1 MYDPAEF
8 TLSDMTECGA
18 TLRKLGAGAD
28 SMEEVADR
36 IVSYFY
42 DQFIDPQTSAS
53 AFTLVR
59 FFKTHA
65 FSQLPTDLQA
75 YAQTMLNQQVAP
87 PATKCLTL
95 LATQGDRVEWRS
107 RQASIGHQA
116 IPLISEQLVTQSPMI
131 AQLIAQFGLPIHAV
145 LNPDPTLIVDLEQKT
160 FNVFH
165 VLDAVNSPHV
175 PAQQEFV
182 VPFGVR
188 SVLGFGGMLPSGN
201 LIAIIVFSKMPISW
215 ETADMFKTLALNVKL
230 AVLPFDRGAV
240 FNQQL
245 LISH

>member
-1 MYDPAEF
+1 
-8 TLSDMTECGA
+8 MTESGA
-18 TLRKLGAGAD
+18 TLRKLGTGAD

-42 DQFIDPQTSAS
+42 RQFIDPQTDAS

-65 FSQLPTDLQA
+65 FSELPTDLQA

-95 LATQGDRVEWRS
+95 LATNGDRVEWQS

-116 IPLISEQLVTQSPMI
+116 IPLISEQLVAQSPMI
-131 AQLIAQFGLPIHAV
+131 SQLIAQFGLPIHAV
-145 LNPDPTLIVDLEQKT
+145 LDPDPTLIVDLEQKT

-182 VPFGVR
+182 VPLGVR
-188 SVLGFGGMLPSGN
+188 SVFGFGAMLPSGN
-201 LIAIIVFSKMPISW
+201 LIAIIVFSKLPISW
-215 ETADMFKTLALNVKL
+215 ETADMFNTLALNVKL

-240 FNQQL
+240 FDQQL
-245 LISH
+245 LIRN

>member
-1 MYDPAEF
+1 MYNPAEF

-65 FSQLPTDLQA
+65 FSQLPNDLQA

-215 ETADMFKTLALNVKL
+215 ETADMFKTLALNLKL

>member
-1 MYDPAEF
+1 MYNPAEF

-215 ETADMFKTLALNVKL
+215 ETADMFKTLALNLKL

-245 LISH
+245 LFSH

>member
-1 MYDPAEF
+1 MYNPANF

-36 IVSYFY
+36 IVRYFY
-42 DQFIDPQTSAS
+42 SQFLDPQTSAS

-59 FFKTHA
+59 FFKTH
-65 FSQLPTDLQA
+65 SLGDLPMDLRV
-75 YAQTMLNQQVAP
+75 YAQSLLNQPEMPA
-87 PATKCLTL
+87 ATKCLTL
-95 LATQGDRVEWRS
+95 LATQGDRVEWQS
-107 RQASIGHQA
+107 RRASVGHQA
-116 IPLISEQLVTQSPMI
+116 IPLMSEELVAQSPMI
-131 AQLIAQFGLPIHAV
+131 SQLISQFGVPVTAV
-145 LNPDPTLIVDLEQKT
+145 LDPDPTLIIDLEQKM

-165 VLDAVNSPHV
+165 VPDAVNSPHV

-182 VPFGVR
+182 VPLGVR
-188 SVLGFGGMLPSGN
+188 SVLGFGGMLPTGN
-201 LIAIIVFSKMPISW
+201 LIAMIVFSKVPISRT
-215 ETADMFKTLALNVKL
+215 TADLFKTLALNVKL

-245 LISH
+245 VISS

>member
-1 MYDPAEF
+1 MYSPAEF

-182 VPFGVR
+182 VPLRVR
-188 SVLGFGGMLPSGN
+188 SVLGFGEMLPSGN

-215 ETADMFKTLALNVKL
+215 ETADMFKTLALNLKL

>member
-1 MYDPAEF
+1 
-8 TLSDMTECGA
+8 
-18 TLRKLGAGAD
+18 
-28 SMEEVADR
+28 
-36 IVSYFY
+36 
-42 DQFIDPQTSAS
+42 
-53 AFTLVR
+53 
-59 FFKTHA
+59 
-65 FSQLPTDLQA
+65 
-75 YAQTMLNQQVAP
+75 
-87 PATKCLTL
+87 
-95 LATQGDRVEWRS
+95 
-107 RQASIGHQA
+107 
-116 IPLISEQLVTQSPMI
+116 MI

-215 ETADMFKTLALNVKL
+215 ETADMFKTLALNLKL

>member
-1 MYDPAEF
+1 MYNPATF

-18 TLRKLGAGAD
+18 TLRKIGTGAG

-36 IVSYFY
+36 IARYFY
-42 DQFIDPQTSAS
+42 DQFIDLSNGTS

-59 FFKTHA
+59 CFKTHA
-65 FSQLPTDLQA
+65 LGDLPNELQT
-75 YAQTMLNQQVAP
+75 YAQKMLNQQVAS

-95 LATQGDRVEWRS
+95 LATQGDRVEWQT
-107 RQASIGHQA
+107 RQASVGHQA
-116 IPLISEQLVTQSPMI
+116 IPLISEQLVSQSPMI
-131 AQLIAQFGLPIHAV
+131 SQLISQFGLPIHTV
-145 LNPDPTLIVDLEQKT
+145 LDPDPSLIVDLAKKT

-165 VLDAVNSPHV
+165 VLDAFSSPHV

-182 VPFGVR
+182 VPWGVR

-201 LIAIIVFSKMPISW
+201 LIAIIVFSKVPISR
-215 ETADMFKTLALNVKL
+215 ETADMFKTLALNVKM
-230 AVLPFDRGAV
+230 AVLPFDQGAV
-240 FNQQL
+240 FDQQL

>member
-1 MYDPAEF
+1 MYNPATF
-8 TLSDMTECGA
+8 TLSDMTECGVA
-18 TLRKLGAGAD
+18 LRKLGTGAD

-36 IVSYFY
+36 IVNYFY
-42 DQFIDPQTSAS
+42 DQFIDLSNGAS

-59 FFKTHA
+59 FFKTHP
-65 FSQLPTDLQA
+65 FGDLPRDLQI
-75 YAQTMLNQQVAP
+75 YAQTMLNQQAVP

-107 RQASIGHQA
+107 RQTSVGHQA
-116 IPLISEQLVTQSPMI
+116 IPLISEQLVAQSPMI
-131 AQLIAQFGLPIHAV
+131 SQLIAQFELPIHAV
-145 LNPDPTLIVDLEQKT
+145 LDPDPTLIVDLEQKT

-165 VLDAVNSPHV
+165 VLDAVNSPYV

-182 VPFGVR
+182 VPLEVR

-201 LIAIIVFSKMPISW
+201 LIAIIVFSKVPISR

-240 FNQQL
+240 FDQQL

>member
-1 MYDPAEF
+1 MYNPAEF

>member
-1 MYDPAEF
+1 MYNPADF
-8 TLSDMTECGA
+8 TLSDMTQCGA

-36 IVSYFY
+36 IIRYFY
-42 DQFIDPQTSAS
+42 REFIDPQTDAS

-65 FSQLPTDLQA
+65 FSKLPPDLQA
-75 YAQTMLNQQVAP
+75 HAQTMLAQKVPSPTTQ
-87 PATKCLTL
+87 CLTL
-95 LATQGDRVEWRS
+95 LATQGDRVEWQS
-107 RQASIGHQA
+107 RQASVGHQA
-116 IPLISEQLVTQSPMI
+116 IPLISEQLVAQSPMI
-131 AQLIAQFGLPIHAV
+131 SQLIAQLGLPIHAV
-145 LNPDPTLIVDLEQKT
+145 LDPDPTLIIDLEQKT

-165 VLDAVNSPHV
+165 VLDAVNSPYV

-182 VPFGVR
+182 VPLGVR

-201 LIAIIVFSKMPISW
+201 LIAIIVFSKVPISG
-215 ETADMFKTLALNVKL
+215 ETADMFKTLALNIKM

>member
-1 MYDPAEF
+1 MYNPAEF
-8 TLSDMTECGA
+8 TLSHMTECGA

-53 AFTLVR
+53 TFTLVR

-95 LATQGDRVEWRS
+95 LATQGDRIEWQS

-116 IPLISEQLVTQSPMI
+116 IPLISEQLVAQSPMI
-131 AQLIAQFGLPIHAV
+131 SQLIAQFGLPIHAV
-145 LNPDPTLIVDLEQKT
+145 LDPDPTLIVDLEQKT

-165 VLDAVNSPHV
+165 VLDAVSSPHV

-182 VPFGVR
+182 VPLGVR

-245 LISH
+245 LISN

>member
-1 MYDPAEF
+1 MYNPAEF

-215 ETADMFKTLALNVKL
+215 ETADMFKTLALNLKL

>member
-1 MYDPAEF
+1 MYNPADF
-8 TLSDMTECGA
+8 TLSDMTQCGA
-18 TLRKLGAGAD
+18 TLRKIGAGAD

-36 IVSYFY
+36 IIRYFY
-42 DQFIDPQTSAS
+42 EQFFDLHTGAS

-65 FSQLPTDLQA
+65 FSELPTDLQA
-75 YAQTMLNQQVAP
+75 YAQTMLDQQAAS

-95 LATQGDRVEWRS
+95 LATQGDRVEWQS
-107 RQASIGHQA
+107 RQASVGHQA
-116 IPLISEQLVTQSPMI
+116 IPLISEQLVAQSPMI
-131 AQLIAQFGLPIHAV
+131 SQLIAQFGLPIHAV
-145 LNPDPTLIVDLEQKT
+145 LDPNPTLIIDLEQKS

-175 PAQQEFV
+175 PAQKEFV
-182 VPFGVR
+182 VPLGVR

-201 LIAIIVFSKMPISW
+201 LIAIIVFSKVPISR
-215 ETADMFKTLALNVKL
+215 ETADMFKTLALNVKM

-245 LISH
+245 LISN